1 MRYSCPTRLCW
12 RSRVPGPVSAL
23 IGTATTRPWRR
34 LRLRSRGTRAPTRT
48 ATAGTI
54 TTTGSIAT
62 AGPVIATA
70 GSMIAVAGPVV
81 AAARSMI
88 TTAGPVIATA
98 RSMIAKAWSG
108 RTWTVRR
115 RRPMHPITLALIPRA
130 APVVAAPVIADAERN
145 HADAELRSKFQYRH
159 PPAVVVVKQVIAVH
173 PAAIALPID
182 IAPGPIVE
190 TSADIHQ
197 HIRRN
202 RRDHRILRTG
212 TGAQMHDA
220 LGVGRTRGCD
230 AANADRDQC
239 SNGMQVST
247 HGSQSERIAGS
258 PQPCGFGR
266 NRLF

>member
-23 IGTATTRPWRR
+23 IGAVISRPWRR
-34 LRLRSRGTRAPTRT
+34 LRLRSRGPRAPTRT
-48 ATAGTI
+48 ATAR
-54 TTTGSIAT
+54 
-62 AGPVIATA
+62 
-70 GSMIAVAGPVV
+70 SMIA
-81 AAARSMI
+81 AAR
-88 TTAGPVIATA
+88 PV
-98 RSMIAKAWSG
+98 IAKAWSG
-108 RTWTVRR
+108 RAWTVRR
-115 RRPMHPITLALIPRA
+115 RRPMHPIILAVIPRA
-130 APVVAAPVIADAERN
+130 APVVAAPVIADAER
-145 HADAELRSKFQYRH
+145 HYADAELRSKFQYRH
-159 PPAVVVVKQVIAVH
+159 PPAVIVVKQVIAVH

-202 RRDHRILRTG
+202 RRDHRIFRTG

-247 HGSQSERIAGS
+247 HGSQSERIEGS
-258 PQPCGFGR
+258 PQPAVLVLPGAIRRTRAPVQAHHQIRLAVAQAKLLGYFGR
-266 NRLF
+266 VSSAPR